1 MSSVRKLPQSFDEAQ
16 IRDLRRLYRALLEKA
31 ALETGM
37 PREAIAGKKR
47 TPALVRVRSGIWL
60 EMWAQGWSTP
70 EIGFVV
76 GRDHSTVVRSNVIMR
91 GADSQAGYAVRARAI
106 ENRRIAAL
114 ASSAQKSVE
123 MVRQVADIAKESR
136 VQLENAQRC
145 AAEAREA
152 YEQLKRSMLE
162 AVTTAVEVKLTE
174 TEAETERE
182 RRLFAVRSTL
192 DLLDGRQ
199 QYDAVV
205 EAMCALDDG
214 DAMALW
220 ESYCRDTFPTTA
232 ATPPYRWEMRMKEA
246 A

>member
-31 ALETGM
+31 ALESGL

-47 TPALVRVRSGIWL
+47 SQALTKIRSGIWL

-91 GADSQAGYAVRARAI
+91 GADSEAGYAVRARAI

-114 ASSAQKSVE
+114 ASSAQRSAE
-123 MVRQVADIAKESR
+123 MVRQAADIAEKSR
-136 VQLENAQRC
+136 FQLENAQRC
-145 AAEAREA
+145 AAEARAA

-162 AVTTAVEVKLTE
+162 AATTAVSLKLVE
-174 TEAETERE
+174 SEAETERE
-182 RRLFAVRSTL
+182 RRLFAVRSSL

-205 EAMCALDDG
+205 EAMCALDES

-220 ESYCRDTFPTTA
+220 QSYCRDNFPTTV
-232 ATPPYRWEMRMKEA
+232 ATPPYRWGQRVRMA